1 MLMESSFFPQV
12 IKVVL
17 AGDGASKY
25 VKHTDCGLSSR
36 SIILIAVAGAV
47 GLFLMLL
54 ACCCVS
60 EFLVLES
67 IEKYGNSLWKKK
79 KIPNVRE
86 KFQATPVL
94 IDFWTKACHVAVE
107 RF

>member
-1 MLMESSFFPQV
+1 M
-12 IKVVL
+12 L
-17 AGDGASKY
+17 AGNGASKY

-79 KIPNVRE
+79 KKKKIPNVRE
-86 KFQATPVL
+86 TFQATPVL
-94 IDFWTKACHVAVE
+94 IDFWTEARHVAVE